1 MCWYKTVIP
10 VFGMGRKEDREF
22 QASLGDM
29 SLSGKQTV
37 TERINDEMLGKTKMC
52 VCENIV
58 KKDPKVF

>member
-1 MCWYKTVIP
+1 
-10 VFGMGRKEDREF
+10 MGRKEDREF

-52 VCENIV
+52 VYLQTENSMRLE
-58 KKDPKVF
+58 